1 MCVKKD
7 ILKRVFVIMNVAT
20 RQPQVLCVLPNCAL
34 YHQVYEDTKNR
45 PLTRD
50 EFEKMQVPMTELGE
64 WKLVPVDIPR
74 SYLF

>member
-7 ILKRVFVIMNVAT
+7 ILKRVFVVMNVT
-20 RQPQVLCVLPNCAL
+20 TKQPQVLCVLPNRAL

-45 PLTRD
+45 PLTKD
-50 EFEKMQVPMTELGE
+50 EFDQLKVSVKEGDWRM
-64 WKLVPVDIPR
+64 VPVDIPR

>member
-7 ILKRVFVIMNVAT
+7 ILKRVFVVMNFAN
-20 RQPQVLCVLPNCAL
+20 RQPQVHYVLPNSAL

-45 PLTRD
+45 LLTRI
-50 EFEKMQVPMTELGE
+50 EFEKMRVPITELGE
-64 WKLVPVDIPR
+64 WKMIAVDIPR

>member
-7 ILKRVFVIMNVAT
+7 ILKRVFVVMNFANK
-20 RQPQVLCVLPNCAL
+20 PQVFCVLPNCAL

-45 PLTRD
+45 PLSRD
-50 EFEKMQVPMTELGE
+50 EFEKMRVPMTEIGE
-64 WKLVPVDIPR
+64 WRIVPVDIPR